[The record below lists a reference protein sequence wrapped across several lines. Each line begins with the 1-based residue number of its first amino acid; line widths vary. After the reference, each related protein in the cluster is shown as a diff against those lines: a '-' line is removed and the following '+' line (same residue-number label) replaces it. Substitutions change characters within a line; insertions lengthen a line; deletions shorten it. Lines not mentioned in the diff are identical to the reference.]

1 MLEFDTICGEG
12 KNYTGNVNM
21 KTLMNTAMKT
31 IMKSSLCALA
41 ALSAAPMALA
51 GTYIWNTNVTEGNM
65 SEPANWLV
73 DGLPASVAPG
83 ASDDVVIQSSMTN
96 QWQNIKVTFDSNITF
111 KSLALSGRVEVK
123 AGGSVVNAGKRILG
137 EGCPKFICKSGSTFG
152 KFEST
157 GACAVLETS
166 PNSFSITDK
175 SSVKTYNGVAPHL
188 AATSNNGGPCEILK
202 LSADGLLVEAGD
214 ADYVRDDIMSAGEDD
229 SVCLTDASSYVALT
243 GDVTINALKMYGGS
257 VLDLGGHTLTVKS
270 GVIRPRRDGN
280 WTNRGVISNGVVK
293 VCDQFFYIYGVG
305 ANPEQFAVTLDTSWN
320 TDPLKQVFD
329 YWVADYARTPI
340 SRDDMSRFFGVYRT
354 RQRLSSNIA
363 NATNMILDT
372 GYGNWIGNGYL
383 SDHSLTANLR
393 GIAGNSSVTSKDKF
407 HGRLWLGDDADFTCD
422 DYSCVVGRNGYLV
435 PGGLSYDGYRVGSLR
450 FDDTAMDLRCYRK
463 LAFKQGSHLVATV
476 RPDGTSTMVTT
487 SGTSQYRC
495 FVTIEGGNIDV
506 IECGKVKQGTWTV
519 MRTVDAVT
527 GTFDSVTSGYKA
539 KYNVEVEEDGVTYYE
554 LQLTKSSS
562 GTIIIIR

>member
-1 MLEFDTICGEG
+1 
-12 KNYTGNVNM
+12 M
-21 KTLMNTAMKT
+21 KTLMKTAMKT
-31 IMKSSLCALA
+31 IMKSSLCAIV
-41 ALSAAPMALA
+41 ALVIAAPAVHA
-51 GTYIWNTNVTEGNM
+51 KTYVWNTDVTSGTM
-65 SEPANWLV
+65 SEPSNWLV
-73 DGLPASVAPG
+73 DGVAATVAPG
-83 ASDDVVIQSSMTN
+83 ADDDVVIQSTMTN
-96 QWQNIKVTFDSNITF
+96 QYKSVAVTIDADFTF
-111 KSLALSGRVEVK
+111 RSLTLSGSGVSASGAWK
-123 AGGSVVNAGKRILG
+123 TVNAGKLILG

-175 SSVKTYNGVAPHL
+175 SSVKTYNGVAPHF

-214 ADYVRDDIMSAGEDD
+214 SDYVRDNIMSAGEDD
-229 SVCLTDASSYVALT
+229 CVCLTDASSYVALT

-363 NATNMILDT
+363 NATNLILDT
-372 GYGNWIGNGYL
+372 GYGNWIQNGYF
-383 SDHSLTANLR
+383 SDHGLTANLR
-393 GIAGNSSVTSKDKF
+393 GIAGNSVVTSKDKF
-407 HGRLWLGDDADFTCD
+407 KGKLWLGDDADFANCD
-422 DYSCVVGRNGYLV
+422 DKSCVVGRNGYLV

-450 FDDTAMDLRCYRK
+450 FDDCAIDLRCYNK
-463 LAFKQGSHLVATV
+463 LVIKPGSHLVATV

-487 SGTSQYRC
+487 SGTTQYRC

>member
-1 MLEFDTICGEG
+1 M
-12 KNYTGNVNM
+12 
-21 KTLMNTAMKT
+21 
-31 IMKSSLCALA
+31 
-41 ALSAAPMALA
+41 
-51 GTYIWNTNVTEGNM
+51 
-65 SEPANWLV
+65 
-73 DGLPASVAPG
+73 
-83 ASDDVVIQSSMTN
+83 
-96 QWQNIKVTFDSNITF
+96 
-111 KSLALSGRVEVK
+111 
-123 AGGSVVNAGKRILG
+123 
-137 EGCPKFICKSGSTFG
+137 
-152 KFEST
+152 
-157 GACAVLETS
+157 
-166 PNSFSITDK
+166 
-175 SSVKTYNGVAPHL
+175 
-188 AATSNNGGPCEILK
+188 
-202 LSADGLLVEAGD
+202 
-214 ADYVRDDIMSAGEDD
+214 
-229 SVCLTDASSYVALT
+229 
-243 GDVTINALKMYGGS
+243 
-257 VLDLGGHTLTVKS
+257 
-270 GVIRPRRDGN
+270 
-280 WTNRGVISNGVVK
+280 
-293 VCDQFFYIYGVG
+293 
-305 ANPEQFAVTLDTSWN
+305 TLDTSWN

-383 SDHSLTANLR
+383 SEHSLTANLR

-476 RPDGTSTMVTT
+476 RPDGRATLVTT

>member
-1 MLEFDTICGEG
+1 
-12 KNYTGNVNM
+12 M
-21 KTLMNTAMKT
+21 KTLMKTAMKT

-83 ASDDVVIQSSMTN
+83 ADDDVVIQSTMTN
-96 QWQNIKVTFDSNITF
+96 QYKSVAVTIDADFTF
-111 KSLALSGRVEVK
+111 RSLTLSGSGVSASGAWK
-123 AGGSVVNAGKRILG
+123 TVNAGKLILG

-175 SSVKTYNGVAPHL
+175 SSVKTYNGVAPHF

-214 ADYVRDDIMSAGEDD
+214 SDYVRDNIMSAGEDD
-229 SVCLTDASSYVALT
+229 CVCLTDASSYVALT

-270 GVIRPRRDGN
+270 GVIRPRRNGN

-372 GYGNWIGNGYL
+372 GYGNWIGNGYFG
-383 SDHSLTANLR
+383 DHSLTANLR
-393 GIAGNSSVTSKDKF
+393 GIAGNSSVTSKDKY

-463 LAFKQGSHLVATV
+463 LAFKQGSHLVVTV
-476 RPDGTSTMVTT
+476 RPDGRATLVTT

-495 FVTIEGGNIDV
+495 FVTVNGGNIDV
-506 IECGKVKQGTWTV
+506 VEAGKVKSGTWAV
-519 MRTVDAVT
+519 MRTVDPLT
-527 GTFDSVTSGYKA
+527 GHDGKFFDSVTAGYKA

>member
-1 MLEFDTICGEG
+1 
-12 KNYTGNVNM
+12 M
-21 KTLMNTAMKT
+21 KKTVAAMF
-31 IMKSSLCALA
+31 LVALA
-41 ALSAAPMALA
+41 AAAMADM
-51 GTYIWNTNVTEGNM
+51 YVWNTNVKEGNA
-65 SEPANWLV
+65 SEPSNWLV
-73 DGLPASVAPG
+73 NGVAATVAPG
-83 ASDDVVIQSSMTN
+83 ASDDVIVQGSMTN
-96 QWQNIKVTFDSNITF
+96 QWQNIAVTIDADFTF
-111 KSLALSGRVEVK
+111 KSLTLSGNVSASGAWK
-123 AGGSVVNAGKRILG
+123 TVNAGKLILG

-175 SSVKTYNGVAPHL
+175 SSVKTYNGVAPHF

-214 ADYVRDDIMSAGEDD
+214 SDYVRDNIMSAGEDD
-229 SVCLTDASSYVALT
+229 CVCLTDASSYVALT

-363 NATNMILDT
+363 NATNLILDT
-372 GYGNWIGNGYL
+372 GYGNWIQNGYF
-383 SDHSLTANLR
+383 SNHNLTANLR
-393 GIAGNSSVTSKDKF
+393 GIAGNSVVTSKDKF
-407 HGRLWLGDDADFTCD
+407 NGKLWLGDDADFASCD
-422 DYSCVVGRNGYLV
+422 DKSCVVGRNGYLV
-435 PGGLSYDGYRVGSLR
+435 PGGLAYDGFREGSLR
-450 FDDTAMDLRCYRK
+450 FDDTAMADRAYTK
-463 LAFKQGSHLVATV
+463 LIFKTGSHLAATV
-476 RPDGTSTMVTT
+476 RSDGRSTSVTT
-487 SGTSQYRC
+487 SGTSNYRC
-495 FVTIEGGNIDV
+495 KVTINGGNLDI
-506 IECGKVKQGTWTV
+506 IEAGKVKQGTWTV

-527 GTFDSVTSGYKA
+527 GHDGKFFDSVTAGYKV
-539 KYNVEVEEDGVTYYE
+539 KYNVEVVEGETTYYE
-554 LQLTKSSS
+554 IQVTKKKS
-562 GTIIIIR
+562 GFSVKFR

>member
-1 MLEFDTICGEG
+1 
-12 KNYTGNVNM
+12 M
-21 KTLMNTAMKT
+21 KKTVAAMF
-31 IMKSSLCALA
+31 LVVLA
-41 ALSAAPMALA
+41 AAAMADM
-51 GTYIWNTNVTEGNM
+51 YVWNTNVKEGNA
-65 SEPANWLV
+65 SEPSNWLV
-73 DGLPASVAPG
+73 NGVAATVAPG
-83 ASDDVVIQSSMTN
+83 ASDDVIVQGSMTN
-96 QWQNIKVTFDSNITF
+96 QWQNIAVTIDADFTF
-111 KSLALSGRVEVK
+111 KSLTLSGNVSASGAWK
-123 AGGSVVNAGKRILG
+123 TVNAGKLILG

-175 SSVKTYNGVAPHL
+175 SSVKTYNGVAPHF

-214 ADYVRDDIMSAGEDD
+214 SDYVRDNIMSAGEDD
-229 SVCLTDASSYVALT
+229 CVCLTDASSYVALT

-372 GYGNWIGNGYL
+372 GYGNWIGNGYFG
-383 SDHSLTANLR
+383 DHDLTANLR
-393 GIAGNSSVTSKDKF
+393 GIAGNSVVTSKDKF
-407 HGRLWLGDDADFTCD
+407 NGKLWLGDDADFASCD
-422 DYSCVVGRNGYLV
+422 DKSCVVGRNGYLV
-435 PGGLSYDGYRVGSLR
+435 PGGLAYDGFREGSLR
-450 FDDTAMDLRCYRK
+450 FDDTAMADRAYTK
-463 LAFKQGSHLVATV
+463 LIFKTGSHLAATV
-476 RPDGTSTMVTT
+476 RSDGRSTSVTT
-487 SGTSQYRC
+487 SGTSNYRC
-495 FVTIEGGNIDV
+495 KVTINGGNLDI
-506 IECGKVKQGTWTV
+506 IEAGKVKQGTWTV

-527 GTFDSVTSGYKA
+527 GHDGKFFDSVTAGYKV
-539 KYNVEVEEDGVTYYE
+539 KYNVEVVEGETTYYE
-554 LQLTKSSS
+554 IQVTKKKS
-562 GTIIIIR
+562 GFSVKFR